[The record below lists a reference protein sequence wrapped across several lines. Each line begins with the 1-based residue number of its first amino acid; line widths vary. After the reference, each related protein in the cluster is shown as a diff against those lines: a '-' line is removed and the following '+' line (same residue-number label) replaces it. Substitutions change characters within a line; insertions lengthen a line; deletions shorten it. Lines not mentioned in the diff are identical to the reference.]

1 MDGKDKS
8 LQQGWGAREWVRFRD
23 KFGFVLKLGRA
34 CVLKHMIKRKN
45 QERKKG
51 KSEADHREVPEA
63 RRAGIYEH
71 Q

>member
-1 MDGKDKS
+1 M
-8 LQQGWGAREWVRFRD
+8 
-23 KFGFVLKLGRA
+23 
-34 CVLKHMIKRKN
+34 LKHMIKRKN

-51 KSEADHREVPEA
+51 KSEVDHREVPEA